1 MVYDLKDHSLELC
14 REFRKNPTKAEA
26 CLWEILRT
34 KRLDGFKFRRQHP
47 MGDYIL
53 DFYCPELKLAIEV
66 DGQVHMDEE
75 QKIYNQERTNNLK
88 ENGISVIRFWNSE
101 VQNDISSVV
110 NRIRTF
116 ITAHKVDI

>member
-14 REFRKNPTKAEA
+14 REFRKKPTKAEA
-26 CLWEILRT
+26 CLWEILRA